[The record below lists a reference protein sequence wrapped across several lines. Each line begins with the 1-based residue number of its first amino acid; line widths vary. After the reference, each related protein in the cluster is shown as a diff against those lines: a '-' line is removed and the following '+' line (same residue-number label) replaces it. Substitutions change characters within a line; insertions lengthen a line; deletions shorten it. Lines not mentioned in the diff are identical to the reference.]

1 MAPAVP
7 LTAALRSFIEE
18 LMSQMRGLRTP
29 EELAPLEAAYANLS
43 GGSPWVHTVATWWVE
58 HVGAIAHGRAGV
70 IFQPL
75 VARYGVDEVLR
86 VAAFYA
92 GPDGPKIRN
101 PQYFADGFA
110 QWKASADQALAPIV
124 APDGTLN
131 LHGRSVLQERKR

>member
-58 HVGAIAHGRAGV
+58 HVGAIAHGR
-70 IFQPL
+70 
-75 VARYGVDEVLR
+75 
-86 VAAFYA
+86 
-92 GPDGPKIRN
+92 
-101 PQYFADGFA
+101 
-110 QWKASADQALAPIV
+110 
-124 APDGTLN
+124 
-131 LHGRSVLQERKR
+131 